1 MGSFSYVLHSFT
13 MVFYL
18 ILQMKYVCAS
28 LKRKVL
34 TVLSSIGKVHI
45 TKTLTIFVFKGSR
58 LCEGPFR

>member
-34 TVLSSIGKVHI
+34 TVPKLHRESAYYKD
-45 TKTLTIFVFKGSR
+45 TYYLCLQRFKA
-58 LCEGPFR
+58 L